1 MQKKI
6 KIKKRNKDKV
16 PQLRTAKLEGSWQAA
31 L

>member
-1 MQKKI
+1 MQK

-16 PQLRTAKLEGSWQAA
+16 PQLRTPKLEGSWQAA